1 MTVLTWRFL
10 VYWEDFGGVEPIDET
25 YRVVNY
31 KSVRGRTRFIA
42 EGGNGLEPIRP
53 GVLTITL
60 DNFDGRYDPYN
71 TSSPLYPLVAPGK
84 VIDAS
89 VSTGGSHTY
98 TFRGVIDSIEPV
110 GGVDNPQ
117 VIITCYDKIK
127 EFQESLSTTAIYQ
140 NIQTGAA
147 VLKVIYS
154 VFTGPVISGGFDD
167 GADSI
172 NYWYTNGVPVNDAIN
187 DICKYESGHFCITK
201 HGYYRFVGRN
211 NAPASVVTIDQSEML
226 KDVQIPM
233 PYNAVRNCVKVYSYP
248 KTLQS
253 TAALWTLGDKPYV
266 GPSSSIE
273 VWGDFKYDGRSVAAI
288 NCAQPVATTDYLMN
302 TAADGT
308 GTNKTADF
316 TVAATYFSE
325 TVKNVITNNGTAA
338 GAYVTLLQNRGQA
351 VDTPYTSYAMA
362 DTSGTD
368 IKRMFVIDTPWMQ
381 DTNKAQ
387 QYADYLL
394 DILGEPQK
402 YPVFQLENQ
411 FDKQFSFDLLDR
423 ITVTMAKFGIS
434 QDFRVGGIEEE
445 WLSENGQAVRTTV
458 YTEPFVSAMPEE
470 GFWFFPMTFPTVF
483 PY

>member
-1 MTVLTWRFL
+1 MANLEWHVDI
-10 VYWEDFGGVEPIDET
+10 YWNGWTGISTPTDEASRLRAYSIT
-25 YRVVNY
+25 
-31 KSVRGRTRFIA
+31 RGRTTFVA
-42 EGGNGLEPIRP
+42 KDGNGFEPIPP
-53 GVLTITL
+53 GALTITL

-71 TSSPLYPLVAPGK
+71 SGGALYPNVAAGK
-84 VIDAS
+84 KIR
-89 VSTGGSHTY
+89 VSADYDGDEYYRFTGFIESIEPTGGST
-98 TFRGVIDSIEPV
+98 
-110 GGVDNPQ
+110 NPQ
-117 VIITCYDKIK
+117 VVITAYD
-127 EFQESLSTTAIYQ
+127 L
-140 NIQTGAA
+140 
-147 VLKVIYS
+147 LKVLQEQDVSSAVYQAQS
-154 VFTGPVISGGFDD
+154 TGYCIRRILPAVSSWSIED
-167 GADSI
+167 GADDILYFHI
-172 NYWYTNGVPVNDAIN
+172 NGIKIFDAVWK
-187 DICKYESGHFCITK
+187 ICNYESGSFWVDADYS
-201 HGYYRFVGRN
+201 GVYRFVGRN
-211 NAPASVVTIDQSEML
+211 NAPPSVVTIDQSEML

-233 PYNAVRNCVKVYSYP
+233 PYNVIRNCVKVYSYP
-248 KTLQS
+248 KTLQT
-253 TAALWTLGDKPYV
+253 TAALWKLGDKPYV

-288 NCAQPVATTDYLMN
+288 NTAQPVATTDYLMN

-316 TVAATYFSE
+316 TVAATYFGE

-338 GAYVTLLQNRGQA
+338 GAYVTFLQNRGQA

-368 IKRMFVIDTPWMQ
+368 IKRMFIIDTPWMQ

-394 DILGEPQK
+394 DILSEPRK

-458 YTEPFVSAMPEE
+458 YTEPFVSATPEE
-470 GFWFFPMTFPTVF
+470 GYWFFPMTFPTVF